1 MWPLIALG
9 LGALIV
15 NAFSEEDEKPKRRN
29 TARRTSNSD
38 SKKKIF
44 VSFAIEDKK
53 YRDFLVAQAKNER
66 TPFSFVDM
74 SAKEP
79 WEEKVWKDKCRAKIQ
94 KCDGMI
100 MLLSKN
106 TWHAGGARWE
116 VKCAREERV
125 PVIGMHIKKSDRGA
139 KPPELNGKKVI
150 DWSWDN
156 LDESISKF

>member
-1 MWPLIALG
+1 MWPLIVLG

-15 NAFSEEDEKPKRRN
+15 NAFSEEDEKYKRKS
-29 TARRTSNSD
+29 TKRRTSSSE

-53 YRDFLVAQAKNER
+53 YRDFLVSQAKNER

-79 WEEKVWKDKCRAKIQ
+79 WEQEVWKDKCRAKIK

-116 VKCAREERV
+116 VKCAREEKV
-125 PVIGMHIKKSDRGA
+125 PVIGMHIKKGDKGA

-156 LDESISKF
+156 LDESINKF

>member
-125 PVIGMHIKKSDRGA
+125 PVIGMHIKKGDRGA

-156 LDESISKF
+156 LDESISNF

>member
-1 MWPLIALG
+1 MWPLIVLG

-29 TARRTSNSD
+29 TTRRTSSSD

-125 PVIGMHIKKSDRGA
+125 PVIGMHIKKGDKGA

-156 LDESISKF
+156 LDESISNF

>member
-1 MWPLIALG
+1 
-9 LGALIV
+9 
-15 NAFSEEDEKPKRRN
+15 
-29 TARRTSNSD
+29 
-38 SKKKIF
+38 
-44 VSFAIEDKK
+44 AIEDKK
-53 YRDFLVAQAKNER
+53 YRDFLVSQAKNER

-79 WEEKVWKDKCRAKIQ
+79 WEQEVWKDKCRAKIK

-116 VKCAREERV
+116 VKCAREEKV
-125 PVIGMHIKKSDRGA
+125 PVIGMHIKKGDKGA

-150 DWSWDN
+150 D
-156 LDESISKF
+156 ESINKF

>member
-1 MWPLIALG
+1 MWPLIVLG
-9 LGALIV
+9 LGAFIV

-29 TARRTSNSD
+29 TSRSTSTSA

-44 VSFAIEDKK
+44 ISFAIEDKK

-100 MLLSKN
+100 LLISKN
-106 TWHAGGARWE
+106 TWYAGGARWE
-116 VKCAREERV
+116 VKCAKEERV
-125 PVIGMHIKKSDRGA
+125 PVIGMHIKKGDKGA

-156 LDESISKF
+156 LDESIKEF